1 MRITYFFILFLI
13 SSLGFSQPSVSVFQ
27 RLLNTNNIA
36 IRNDACK
43 KAAQFQYVFVAG
55 IFNEL
60 MPYYFKDYHD
70 WLVNCHVPEKN
81 ILIARPYSG
90 AGLSRAS
97 TSLKDS
103 IAQMSSQS
111 PTKPIILVGHSKGA
125 PEALLASLESSPEVQ
140 GKIAAVVSIQ
150 GSFGGSP
157 IADLALTY
165 SDNRSNLK
173 DRILVRVARRLALWL
188 KRVEVAYG
196 KPMTEGVDSVRTQES
211 RQFWTQYLKNHSS
224 SVILTENK
232 LLVLQTFKHYRRLN
246 PFFFLSG
253 EYLDRITGER
263 TDGAIP
269 FSSQRPPL
277 NNLTTAVL
285 ELDHLDT
292 VLPSTF
298 SFSSADVRYHLIA
311 SIIEAIE

>member
-1 MRITYFFILFLI
+1 MRITYFFILFLF

-27 RLLNTNNIA
+27 RLLNSDNIA
-36 IRNDACK
+36 IRNNACK
-43 KAAQFQYVFVAG
+43 KAAQFQYIFVAG

-70 WLVNCHVPEKN
+70 WLNSCQVPEKN
-81 ILIARPYSG
+81 ILVARPYSG
-90 AGLSRAS
+90 SGLSRAS

-103 IAQMSSQS
+103 IAQMTSQY
-111 PTKPIILVGHSKGA
+111 PTKPLILVGHSKGA
-125 PEALLASLESSPEVQ
+125 PEALLAAIESSPEVQ
-140 GKIAAVVSIQ
+140 EKIATIVSIQ

-165 SDNRSNLK
+165 SDNSSNLK

-188 KRVEVAYG
+188 KRVELAYG

-211 RQFWTQYLKNHSS
+211 RQFWNQYLKDHST
-224 SVILTENK
+224 SVILNENK
-232 LLVLQTFKHYRRLN
+232 LLVLQTYKHYRRLN

-253 EYLDRITGER
+253 EYLDKLTGER

-269 FSSQRPPL
+269 FSSQKPPIP
-277 NNLTTAVL
+277 NLQSAVL

-292 VLPSTF
+292 VLPKTF
-298 SFSSADVRYHLIA
+298 SFSNAEIRYHLLA
-311 SIIEAIE
+311 SIIEAI